1 MPLSQIPSNY
11 STITFKNQYSGGIL
25 TMDKSVTPPFNI
37 DENSINTLRIL
48 NFGTTLLNGG
58 IQGSPGFLDLGTYFY
73 ATFIDL
79 YYGAENLK
87 QRIQIQDFTK
97 INDED
102 DLNEQ
107 IPEGKLVIMTETFSI
122 GDNETKFW
130 FFRDKI
136 IKSFLSVTD
145 DYYYYEITE
154 PEGHF
159 HHFFPGNNTI
169 FFHTNPIYKDD
180 GTFPNNHVGYRY
192 YINCIYPQQ

>member
-1 MPLSQIPSNY
+1 
-11 STITFKNQYSGGIL
+11 
-25 TMDKSVTPPFNI
+25 MDKSVTPPFTI
-37 DENSINTLRIL
+37 DENSINMLRTL
-48 NFGTTLLNGG
+48 NFGTTLLKGG

-97 INDED
+97 IDDVD
-102 DLNEQ
+102 DLDEQ
-107 IPEGKLVIMTETFSI
+107 IPEGKLVIITETFST

-130 FFRDKI
+130 FFRNKI
-136 IKSFLSVTD
+136 INSLLGLGHH
-145 DYYYYEITE
+145 YYYEITE
-154 PEGHF
+154 PDGHF
-159 HHFFPGNNTI
+159 HHFFPGNNTV

-180 GTFPNNHVGYRY
+180 GIFPDNSVSYTY